1 MSFDNFSGPFYEN
14 QMDFSHSKVQKKY
27 SIFIVQ
33 YLNEESHKWI
43 CHLQLINHNNNGNNS

>member
-1 MSFDNFSGPFYEN
+1 MSFDNFSGPFHEN

-27 SIFIVQ
+27 SVFIVQ